1 MAQERYNSF
10 ITPKRTITDKFSKI
24 NETNK
29 IQYMSRLS
37 YSIQCAKYLL
47 QQGLAS
53 RGHDESES
61 SLNKVNFFELL
72 NMLAVNFEEVA
83 KVILKNALKSYK
95 LRRKTSS
102 SAYKP

>member
-1 MAQERYNSF
+1 MGGSEIGIRKKRLSRHCGSMTSLHKMAQEKYNSS
-10 ITPKRTITDKFSKI
+10 ITPKRSIADKFSKI

-61 SLNKVNFFELL
+61 SLKGKF
-72 NMLAVNFEEVA
+72 
-83 KVILKNALKSYK
+83 
-95 LRRKTSS
+95 LRVDRYAS
-102 SAYKP
+102 

>member
-24 NETNK
+24 NETHK

-37 YSIQCAKYLL
+37 YSIQYAKYLL
-47 QQGLAS
+47 RQGLAS

-61 SLNKVNFFELL
+61 SLNKGNFLELL
-72 NMLAVNFEEVA
+72 NMLAKNFEEVA
-83 KVILKNALKSYK
+83 NVVLKNAPKNC
-95 LRRKTSS
+95 
-102 SAYKP
+102 